1 MPDRQLEALSEAF
14 GEYRRA
20 VDPGDEWA
28 NSRLATVIRA
38 AEDAGW
44 SRRAVAAALKLSRER
59 CQRIAKFPAAA
70 SYPMPRCEP
79 GVAFPDAA
87 VAAFR
92 KAEDEVRR
100 RRLLAERDLAATLGA
115 AHKDAG
121 WPYNVLGAMLGASGE
136 RLRQIAESDVDLTGA
151 KARKFAPFTRLLK
164 ERAAPAPRG
173 SLDEATRERLRLLA
187 ESARKATK
195 AVGTRLGPA
204 PKPEEIAALKL
215 SLAAR
220 QASEELSALL
230 IKLKKLNVPWPEL
243 DAACGYRPGGARRR
257 AIRHGYAETPPSMK
271 AYTPTPG
278 HVRTKSRSHS

>member
-1 MPDRQLEALSEAF
+1 MPDRQQKALSEAF
-14 GEYRRA
+14 GEYRKA

-44 SRRAVAAALKLSRER
+44 SRRAIAAGLGLSRER
-59 CQRIAKFPAAA
+59 CQRIAGFPAAT

-92 KAEDEVRR
+92 KAEEQVRG
-100 RRLLAERDLAATLGA
+100 RRLRAERNLAAILRA
-115 AHKDAG
+115 AHQDAG
-121 WPYNVLGAMLGASGE
+121 WPYNVLGAMVGASGE
-136 RLRQIAESDVDLTGA
+136 RLRQIAESDVDVTGA
-151 KARKFAPFTRLLK
+151 KAWKFAPFTRLLK

-173 SLDEATRERLRLLA
+173 SLDEAARERLRLLA
-187 ESARKATK
+187 ERARQATK
-195 AVGTRLGPA
+195 AVGTRLGPD
-204 PKPEEIAALKL
+204 PKPEEIEALKQ

-230 IKLKKLNVPWPEL
+230 IRLKTFNVPWPEL

-271 AYTPTPG
+271 AYTPTPEY
-278 HVRTKSRSHS
+278 VWPEART